1 MMRLTDVPVDEDD
14 EAGDVRQEQ
23 QNDKD
28 DEHNLQRRQ
37 IYLIC
42 NVHQCWPSESPRGQT
57 VGGGLA

>member
-1 MMRLTDVPVDEDD
+1 MMRLTDVPIDEDD

-42 NVHQCWPSESPRGQT
+42 NVHQC
-57 VGGGLA
+57 